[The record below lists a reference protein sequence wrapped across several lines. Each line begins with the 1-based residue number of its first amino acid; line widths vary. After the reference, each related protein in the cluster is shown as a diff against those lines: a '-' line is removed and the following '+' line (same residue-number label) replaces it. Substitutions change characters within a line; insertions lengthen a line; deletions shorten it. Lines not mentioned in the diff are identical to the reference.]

1 LPRWLQLVI
10 WTDLL
15 TYPINPVLGAGFES
29 FWLGERLE
37 VLWEKWWWQTNQA
50 HNGYIEI
57 YLKLGLVGLVML
69 GGWIISGF
77 RNAKYELLQDSGFGR
92 LRIAFWAVILVYN
105 YTEATFK
112 AVSFVWTIFHIISS
126 NRTGL
131 VPFRQNVPNDVQA
144 AGKHERHEGV
154 EGEVVIPSVA
164 PGFIHDASSSSGF
177 HQSKHLAGSIRN
189 ILGFVRGELIRI
201 SE

>member
-1 LPRWLQLVI
+1 VI

-15 TYPINPVLGAGFES
+15 AYPINPVLGAGFES

-57 YLKLGLVGLVML
+57 YLKLRLVGLVML

-92 LRIAFWAVILVYN
+92 LRIAFWVVILVYN
-105 YTEATFK
+105 TRKRPSRPSALFGRSSTSFPATER
-112 AVSFVWTIFHIISS
+112 V
-126 NRTGL
+126 L
-131 VPFRQNVPNDVQA
+131 VPLRQNVPKDVQA

-154 EGEVVIPSVA
+154 EGEVVIPSVR
-164 PGFIHDASSSSGF
+164 PGLHS
-177 HQSKHLAGSIRN
+177 
-189 ILGFVRGELIRI
+189 
-201 SE
+201 